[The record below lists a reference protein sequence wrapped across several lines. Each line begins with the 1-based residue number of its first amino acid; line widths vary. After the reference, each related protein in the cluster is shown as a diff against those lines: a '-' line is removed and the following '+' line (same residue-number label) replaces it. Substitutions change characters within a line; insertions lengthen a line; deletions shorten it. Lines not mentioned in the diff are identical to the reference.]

1 MKQWKNQR
9 ERIMNLPIDVI
20 HGIQE
25 SRGGIS
31 WINDNTVNWDMSF
44 LIQQMMLINVPPPSG
59 QTMVTLPNV
68 EHLVTKVS
76 KVRVILKHGLE
87 FFIGLLPKW
96 TPRIVDVIGN
106 MQFLIKVVV
115 GRDIQDSV
123 TVTVS
128 HNKFIF

>member
-1 MKQWKNQR
+1 
-9 ERIMNLPIDVI
+9 
-20 HGIQE
+20 
-25 SRGGIS
+25 
-31 WINDNTVNWDMSF
+31 MSF

-68 EHLVTKVS
+68 EHLATKVS

-115 GRDIQDSV
+115 GRDIQGSV

-128 HNKFIF
+128 HDEFIF